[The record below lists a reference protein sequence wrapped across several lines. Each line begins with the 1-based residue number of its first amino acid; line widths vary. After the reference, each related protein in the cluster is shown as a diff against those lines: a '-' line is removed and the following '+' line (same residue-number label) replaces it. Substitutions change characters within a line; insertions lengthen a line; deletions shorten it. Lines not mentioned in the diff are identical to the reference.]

1 MNVKEVFSWGMYDL
15 ANTIFSALFV
25 TFFFPFFVK
34 QFLGGT
40 EFQIGLVFGLS
51 MLAVGLTVPFIGA
64 WSDHVGRRMPFIL
77 IFTVICCAL
86 TYAVGLVPLY
96 AALWFGGLANYA
108 YHAALT
114 TYNALLPKIAKP
126 NELGNVSGIGTAMG
140 YLGTLIG
147 LGVAAMFLSQL
158 GWETEAGAK
167 AVFTITAVLFFVF
180 SLFLFFGVKEKANK
194 TSTHTALKEAYYKM
208 KPFLYFIIFSFS
220 LILLISIISVLLATI
235 LEKIIV
241 QFTDVNK
248 YVEWSINILCV
259 LIAIKIV
266 SPLFKKVVNKV
277 GNKIM
282 PKKFFYFL
290 IAMFC
295 FANAINAVIL
305 FLFLFAREEISLT
318 VQMFFIV
325 YVIQSF
331 GAVVGSFVSGKLTD
345 RFGAKRVLVW
355 AGFGWI
361 GVILML
367 YFVKNVEMFVVAG
380 TLGGAFLGMWT
391 TAQRPK
397 LVEMVSKS
405 TVGQFFGYLELTNK
419 FSGVLG
425 PIVFGALASFV
436 SYGWAMLSLIVFFAV
451 GLFTLRFVPGDGK

>member
-180 SLFLFFGVKEKANK
+180 SLFLFFGVKEPKKSKDGLSAAEYIGKSVQSVLK
-194 TSTHTALKEAYYKM
+194 TLREIRRHK
-208 KPFLYFIIFSFS
+208 SFFFF
-220 LILLISIISVLLATI
+220 LIS
-235 LEKIIV
+235 
-241 QFTDVNK
+241 
-248 YVEWSINILCV
+248 
-259 LIAIKIV
+259 
-266 SPLFKKVVNKV
+266 
-277 GNKIM
+277 
-282 PKKFFYFL
+282 
-290 IAMFC
+290 MFC

-345 RFGAKRVLVW
+345 KFGAKRVLVW

>member
-180 SLFLFFGVKEKANK
+180 SLFLFFGVKEPKKSKDGLSAAEYIGKSVQSVLK
-194 TSTHTALKEAYYKM
+194 TLREIRRHK
-208 KPFLYFIIFSFS
+208 SFFFF
-220 LILLISIISVLLATI
+220 LIS
-235 LEKIIV
+235 
-241 QFTDVNK
+241 
-248 YVEWSINILCV
+248 
-259 LIAIKIV
+259 
-266 SPLFKKVVNKV
+266 
-277 GNKIM
+277 
-282 PKKFFYFL
+282 
-290 IAMFC
+290 MFC

>member
-77 IFTVICCAL
+77 LFTIICCAL

-167 AVFTITAVLFFVF
+167 TVFTITAVLFFVF
-180 SLFLFFGVKEKANK
+180 SLFLFFGVNEPKRSKDGKSAGEYIGKSIQSVLK
-194 TSTHTALKEAYYKM
+194 TLKEIHRHK
-208 KPFLYFIIFSFS
+208 
-220 LILLISIISVLLATI
+220 
-235 LEKIIV
+235 E
-241 QFTDVNK
+241 
-248 YVEWSINILCV
+248 
-259 LIAIKIV
+259 
-266 SPLFKKVVNKV
+266 
-277 GNKIM
+277 
-282 PKKFFYFL
+282 FFYFL

-305 FLFLFAREEISLT
+305 FLFLFARQEISLT

-345 RFGAKRVLVW
+345 KFGAKRVLVW
-355 AGFGWI
+355 SGFGWI

-367 YFVKNVEMFVVAG
+367 YFVKNVEMFIVAG

-397 LVEMVSKS
+397 LVEMVSKN

-419 FSGVLG
+419 FSGVIG